1 VWLTDV
7 DWETQDEPERQAEE
21 GLRHASSVTETT
33 CWEAEF
39 FCCTAPQAVGLH
51 MTKWAAS
58 RRGVHVPV
66 NTDDRD
72 AAAAAEAAQAE
83 QAQRDRE
90 ERRQLLA
97 LNKLGAAAIAVRR
110 RWIKESLLSTT
121 PPKGTAL
128 FLARAVASNPW
139 LFDDYRGKQVAELLG
154 TDPGQTRATSSKP
167 SLPTPATTGA

>member
-1 VWLTDV
+1 VWLTDYVAFVDRTTGEAVDEGDV
-7 DWETQDEPERQAEE
+7 DWETQDKPERQAEE

-39 FCCTAPQAVGLH
+39 FCCTTPQAVGLH

-66 NTDDRD
+66 NTDDPD

-97 LNKLGAAAIAVRR
+97 LNKLGAAAIA
-110 RWIKESLLSTT
+110 
-121 PPKGTAL
+121 G
-128 FLARAVASNPW
+128 
-139 LFDDYRGKQVAELLG
+139 
-154 TDPGQTRATSSKP
+154 
-167 SLPTPATTGA
+167 

>member
-1 VWLTDV
+1 MWLTDV

-83 QAQRDRE
+83 QAEQAEQAQRDRE

-97 LNKLGAAAIAVRR
+97 LAPVRQPTTRR
-110 RWIKESLLSTT
+110 RRGGGQRARLS
-121 PPKGTAL
+121 
-128 FLARAVASNPW
+128 RCSE
-139 LFDDYRGKQVAELLG
+139 D
-154 TDPGQTRATSSKP
+154 
-167 SLPTPATTGA
+167 